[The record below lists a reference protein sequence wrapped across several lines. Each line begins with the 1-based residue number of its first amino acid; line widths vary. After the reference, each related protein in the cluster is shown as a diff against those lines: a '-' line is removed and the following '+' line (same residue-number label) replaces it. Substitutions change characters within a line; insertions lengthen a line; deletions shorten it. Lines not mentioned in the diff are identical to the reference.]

1 MKMKNPTKKPL
12 MGLNNSSASHTD
24 KLPTVKTVKEL
35 RWTMFKKR
43 QAESDRLSSNK
54 AALHQAML
62 RASYQLMLWNNVRVN
77 SSVLPSPKG
86 YGTLDNGK

>member
-1 MKMKNPTKKPL
+1 MKNPTKKPL
-12 MGLNNSSASHTD
+12 MGLNNSSTSHID

-35 RWTMFKKR
+35 SWSLLKKR
-43 QAESDRLSSNK
+43 QAESDRLPLNK

-62 RASYQLMLWNNVRVN
+62 RARYQLMLWHNVRVN
-77 SSVLPSPKG
+77 NSVLPSPKG